1 MSGVKNLGHGA
12 LLAAFATSLG
22 AALPQAAHAYSDF
35 KQFAY
40 PSNGGGGGGRF
51 YTGSPADGY
60 TCRICHE
67 GGPAP
72 EVRVHGLPLDGYKP
86 GVEYEITVDWWDGD
100 ALSTAIELTD
110 SEGRPAGSVRLPPE
124 SSVETPER
132 CKQAKAEVIAGTLV
146 SVPPPK
152 HRSELKYFDMCTQR
166 DRPEDCRQVISVPA
180 CGSGRVRF
188 AWKAPG
194 FDLGPIWFSG
204 AVVNSND
211 DGNTTGDG
219 VAEIGTLLASPSEI
233 DAGVR
238 TYAGCDAMASAP
250 RTSIS
255 ALLASMFGAIAALSL
270 RARARARART

>member
-1 MSGVKNLGHGA
+1 MKLAQGA
-12 LLAAFATSLG
+12 LLAVFAV
-22 AALPQAAHAYSDF
+22 ALPQAAQAYSDF

-67 GGPAP
+67 GGAAP

-86 GVEYEITVDWWDGD
+86 GVEYEFTVDWWDGD
-100 ALSTAIELTD
+100 ALSSAIELTD
-110 SEGRPAGSVRLPPE
+110 SEGRPAGSVRLPPD
-124 SSVETPER
+124 SSVENPER
-132 CKQAKAEVIAGTLV
+132 CKQLKDELIAATLV

-152 HRSELKYFDMCTQR
+152 HRSELKYFDMCTGR

-188 AWKAPG
+188 AWKAPS

-204 AVVNSND
+204 AVVSSND

-219 VAEIGTLLASPSEI
+219 VAEIGTLLPSPSEV

-238 TYAGCDAMASAP
+238 TYAGCDVSPSAP
-250 RTSIS
+250 RSSVS
-255 ALLASMFGAIAALSL
+255 AVLAAMLSGLAAFSL
-270 RARARARART
+270 RARARARARRTFRR